1 MKPSEF
7 QRLQESRP
15 VSRRNFLAMSAVG
28 AAVTSLSP
36 AGASA
41 RHTYPASASR
51 AVSRHG
57 ALPTRKLG
65 PLEVSAIGLGCMTMN
80 GGHYNPPRSADDMVQ
95 LIRWA
100 YEQGVILFDTAE
112 VYGPYINEELVG
124 KAIAPIRD
132 QVVVATKFGF
142 DLGPNSERRGLNSRP
157 EHIRKAADGSLK
169 RLQVET
175 IDLFY
180 QHRVDPEVPIEDVA
194 GTVRDLIAEGK
205 VRHFGLSEPGLDT
218 IRRAHAVQRVAAV
231 QNEYSL
237 LSREPGESVFAVLEE
252 LGIGLVSWSPMGLGL
267 LGGAIDAF
275 TRFESPFYQDYR
287 LTHPRF
293 QPDTLRHN
301 VALADFVRRWAERK
315 EATPAQVA
323 LGWQLA
329 QKPWIVPI
337 PGTTNPNHLVENLR
351 AVEVEF
357 APDELN
363 EFNDELG
370 RIEIKGQRLRD
381 GLLQLSGVD
390 TPAA

>member
-7 QRLQESRP
+7 QRLQEPRP

-36 AGASA
+36 AGAFA

-51 AVSRHG
+51 TVSRHG

-100 YEQGVILFDTAE
+100 YEQGVTLFDTAE

-267 LGGAIDAF
+267 LGGAIGAF
-275 TRFESPFYQDYR
+275 TRFESPFYLSAGYAPSQRCPGR
-287 LTHPRF
+287 LRP
-293 QPDTLRHN
+293 
-301 VALADFVRRWAERK
+301 
-315 EATPAQVA
+315 A
-323 LGWQLA
+323 LG
-329 QKPWIVPI
+329 
-337 PGTTNPNHLVENLR
+337 
-351 AVEVEF
+351 
-357 APDELN
+357 
-363 EFNDELG
+363 
-370 RIEIKGQRLRD
+370 
-381 GLLQLSGVD
+381 
-390 TPAA
+390 